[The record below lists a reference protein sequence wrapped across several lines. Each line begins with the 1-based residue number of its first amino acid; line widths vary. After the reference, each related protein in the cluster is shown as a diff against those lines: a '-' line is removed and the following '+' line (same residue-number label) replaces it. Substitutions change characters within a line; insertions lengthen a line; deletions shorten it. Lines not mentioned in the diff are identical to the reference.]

1 MSKPR
6 IVVDRIEGAFA
17 VLEVAGQTI
26 EIPAAVLPPEAGEG
40 TGGGGEEGRRRFCGP
55 AGQFIEEG
63 RRGDGRG

>member
-40 TGGGGEEGRRRFCGP
+40 TVLSF
-55 AGQFIEEG
+55 Q
-63 RRGDGRG
+63 